1 MITVKDLH
9 FQYDKAP
16 LFKDLS
22 LNIEKGNIYGLLG
35 LNGAG
40 KTTLLK
46 LLTGQLFPLSGAIKV
61 IEEDPSKRSASL
73 LSQIFYVSEELYLPS
88 IRCSEYV
95 KLYAPFYPLFSTQE
109 MDNYITEFQLDA
121 KAHLNKLSF
130 GQKRKFLLSFAL
142 ASNTPLVIFDEPTNG
157 LDIPSKSQFRK
168 IVASAMSNNRT
179 IIISTHQVRDMD
191 QLIDPIIIVHN
202 NRVVLNS
209 SLEHIN
215 KAFTIKRSMSIPEDA
230 IYSEKSALGYIYLA
244 ERKEKDEDIAI
255 DIEFLFNAVI
265 THPTLFSSSIESPE
279 GGLL

>member
-1 MITVKDLH
+1 MISVKNLH
-9 FQYDKAP
+9 FQYDKTP

-22 LNIEKGNIYGLLG
+22 LSIKKGNIYGLLG

-46 LLTGQLFPLSGAIKV
+46 LLTGQIFPLEGSIEV
-61 IEEDPSKRSASL
+61 IGENPASRSASL

-88 IRCSEYV
+88 IRCEEYV
-95 KLYAPFYPLFSTQE
+95 DLYAPFYPLFNKEE
-109 MDNYITEFQLDA
+109 MNNYLAEFQLNR
-121 KAHLNKLSF
+121 KASLNKLSF

-168 IVASAMSNNRT
+168 IVASAMTDNRT

-191 QLIDPIIIVHN
+191 QLIDPLIIVHN
-202 NRVVLNS
+202 NKVVLNS
-209 SLEHIN
+209 SLEQIN
-215 KAFTIKRSMSIPEDA
+215 EAFTIKRSSSAPENA
-230 IYSEKSALGYIYLA
+230 IYSEKNALGYIYLTQRG
-244 ERKEKDEDIAI
+244 EQDEDMAI

-265 THPTLFSSSIESPE
+265 SHPTLFSLTQ
-279 GGLL
+279 GGTL